1 MEFLLSRYEFFFIII
16 SVSEDFLSDQ
26 LAKKAFRVL
35 YKLYFDVFLLEAQ
48 LFQAN

>member
-1 MEFLLSRYEFFFIII
+1 MEFLLSRYGFFYYY
-16 SVSEDFLSDQ
+16 Q

-35 YKLYFDVFLLEAQ
+35 YKLYFDVFLLEVQ